1 MSKSVR
7 IGNKK
12 REVSS
17 RSNIGRTEST
27 ETKTKTRTNTRT
39 QSAGDSKQQG
49 GGVRGTKSSNLSRK
63 TTIGPNERVLGE
75 RIAAK
80 EKAGK
85 KLGPNERAT
94 LQKYKTSQ
102 STSQKEDLK
111 IKKEDSSGKK
121 DSSEKKGKKQKKSE
135 MNKEDWLKATRNSPA
150 AKSGVFTDDERW
162 AQQQKHRAWKA
173 SRGKKK

>member
-7 IGNKK
+7 IGKK

-17 RSNIGRTEST
+17 RSNIGRTDST
-27 ETKTKTRTNTRT
+27 ETKTKTRSYTRT

-63 TTIGPNERVLGE
+63 TTIGPNERALGE
-75 RIAAK
+75 KISAK

-94 LQKYKTSQ
+94 LQKYKASQSKSQ

-111 IKKEDSSGKK
+111 IKKEDSPSKK
-121 DSSEKKGKKQKKSE
+121 KTKQKKSE
-135 MNKEDWLKATRNSPA
+135 MGKEDWLKATRNSPA
-150 AKSGVFTDDERW
+150 AKSGVFSPEERW
-162 AQQQKHRAWKA
+162 AQQLKHRAWKA